1 MSISGAA
8 TPTLIDRSFVIYFS
22 TLWHFPLFIF
32 FWLQYARFY
41 FISKFERVRFRI
53 TIIIIIVIKSW
64 ILFTSPLTICQL
76 CDCIFSFEGKLMNDV
91 FLLLTNTFDKLAL
104 KSWNKLTYRQ
114 ILKFSSY
121 YFVTRILD
129 LHEPYNPI

>member
-8 TPTLIDRSFVIYFS
+8 TPTLIYGSFVIYFS
-22 TLWHFPLFIF
+22 TLWHLPIFIYSCF
-32 FWLQYARFY
+32 FLVTICKILLY
-41 FISKFERVRFRI
+41 FKFERVRI

-76 CDCIFSFEGKLMNDV
+76 CDCIFNFEGKLMNDV

-114 ILKFSSY
+114 ILKFSKLLFCNKNSW
-121 YFVTRILD
+121 FTWTI
-129 LHEPYNPI
+129 